1 MLTYAKIKAPRAA
14 RPATAI
20 EPETELAAPVNAG
33 AYGDETFFGGLYGA
47 AVPAGAT

>member
-14 RPATAI
+14 RPATAM

-33 AYGDETFFGGLYGA
+33 AYGDLDMSDPNLTTLRIG
-47 AVPAGAT
+47 